1 MQTIVHFGFVSRSF
15 DVFDLNGIADNFL
28 LGLLVLG
35 IHIFA
40 DVPDYIDFNR
50 RILLRQRRK
59 PIKTSNNRRND
70 TFALNGGGSRIFQI
84 YAGIVTFHRI
94 LPA

>member
-1 MQTIVHFGFVSRSF
+1 MQTFVHFGFVSRNF
-15 DVFDLNGIADNFL
+15 DVFDLDGIADNFL

-40 DVPDYIDFNR
+40 DVPAYIDFNR
-50 RILLRQRRK
+50 RILLRPERK
-59 PIKTSNNRRND
+59 PLKTSNNRRCD

-84 YAGIVTFHRI
+84 YADIFTFHRI